1 MTKLKPLSLSEV
13 RRIFPVG
20 TRVAFYPV
28 RGLPRFEISE
38 VRSEAWTLGHN
49 QTVVKINGRTG
60 GVCTTHLALAT
71 DKQPPE
77 IANRLAKGRISVR
90 AYGNRFRP
98 MIDKLPLHADIA
110 PQGFDSRDAAA
121 DFAKGVRK
129 AFLEA

>member
-1 MTKLKPLSLSEV
+1 MTKTKPLSLSEI
-13 RRIFPVG
+13 RRAFPVG

-28 RGLPRFEISE
+28 RGLARFEISE
-38 VRSEAWTLGHN
+38 VQSEAWTLGHG
-49 QTVVKINGRTG
+49 QTVVKINGRPG
-60 GVCTTHLALAT
+60 GVCASHLALAT

-90 AYGNRFRP
+90 AHGKRFRA

-121 DFAKGVRK
+121 DFAKSIRQS
-129 AFLEA
+129 FLDA